1 MKTISRLAYAAFI
14 AGFAAL
20 LLGLQSCTPKAS
32 QSATA
37 TVAGDSAQESDKLPV
52 AYVNVDSL
60 LTNYQYSKD
69 LQDEFMRKAE
79 SKQAT
84 INQQGKALEADM
96 AEFQRKV
103 ENNAFFDQDRARRE
117 QERIIKRQ
125 QDFQALS
132 QRLSAE
138 MQEDQLK
145 MNTALSDTI
154 RALIKVYNET
164 QGHYKMIFSN
174 TMGDNLLYAEEGYD
188 ITKEVTEFL
197 NSRYKKSDEV
207 APAPAA
213 APAEAKK

>member
-1 MKTISRLAYAAFI
+1 MKTSSRLAYSLLV
-14 AGFAAL
+14 AGVAAL
-20 LLGLQSCTPKAS
+20 MLGLQSCTPKES
-32 QSATA
+32 QSSAAVVTN
-37 TVAGDSAQESDKLPV
+37 DSAASADRLAV
-52 AYVNVDSL
+52 AYVNLDSL

-103 ENNAFFDQDRARRE
+103 ENNAFFDADRARRE
-117 QERIIKRQ
+117 QERILKRQ

-132 QRLSAE
+132 QKLSME

-154 RALIKVYNET
+154 RSLIKVYNET
-164 QGHYKMIFSN
+164 QGHYRMIFSN
-174 TMGDNLLYAEEGYD
+174 TMGDNLLYADEVYD

-197 NSRYKKSDEV
+197 NGRYNKKSGDTAS
-207 APAPAA
+207 APAV
-213 APAEAKK
+213 AEDKE

>member
-1 MKTISRLAYAAFI
+1 MKNNSRLLPLTIVAAS
-14 AGFAAL
+14 AAL
-20 LLGLQSCTPKAS
+20 LLGTTACKDSKTETGAAVVTAS
-32 QSATA
+32 EKPAT
-37 TVAGDSAQESDKLPV
+37 GDNLNV
-52 AYVNVDSL
+52 AYINIDSL

-84 INQQGKALEADM
+84 INQQGKSLENDM
-96 AEFQRKV
+96 AEFKRKV

-125 QDFQALS
+125 QEFQALS

-154 RALIKVYNET
+154 RSQIKLYNET
-164 QGHYKMIFSN
+164 IGHYKMIFSN
-174 TMGDNLLYAEEGYD
+174 TMGDNLLYADEVYN
-188 ITKEVTEFL
+188 ITKEVTDFL
-197 NSRYKKSDEV
+197 NSRYKKSSDTGST
-207 APAPAA
+207 PAPS
-213 APAEAKK
+213 EKK